1 MKTKEAKLKIGTKK
15 ELIEGT
21 KKELKKI
28 KTKQKFE
35 KGPKKILKAC
45 IYIPIYIYN
54 IYREIFKKC
63 IEKYLQRGMKI
74 FLKWA
79 RKNLKRDKEKI

>member
-45 IYIPIYIYN
+45 IYIPILYI
-54 IYREIFKKC
+54 IYI
-63 IEKYLQRGMKI
+63 
-74 FLKWA
+74 
-79 RKNLKRDKEKI
+79 